1 MYTVF
6 GSRGFIGSEIVK
18 FLNKKN
24 IKFFIPIKKKVKFK
38 KNLGDIIY
46 CVGSDD
52 WKKFPAKGFQSN
64 LGHLTSVLFNCK
76 FKSFLFLSSSRV
88 YINNQQKNTKENS
101 KLKVNPADLNDYYNL
116 LKLTSESVCLS
127 LKHKNIKIIRLS
139 NVLGQNFNSPL
150 VFPSM
155 IRDSIKRNKIN
166 LTINKNS
173 TKDYIHINDV
183 IDIVFKIIKKGKK
196 KNI

>member
-1 MYTVF
+1 MFEFKTQEY
-6 GSRGFIGSEIVK
+6 K
-18 FLNKKN
+18 NNK
-24 IKFFIPIKKKVKFK
+24 
-38 KNLGDIIY
+38 
-46 CVGSDD
+46 
-52 WKKFPAKGFQSN
+52 
-64 LGHLTSVLFNCK
+64 T
-76 FKSFLFLSSSRV
+76 
-88 YINNQQKNTKENS
+88 
-101 KLKVNPADLNDYYNL
+101 
-116 LKLTSESVCLS
+116 
-127 LKHKNIKIIRLS
+127 S

-183 IDIVFKIIKKGKK
+183 IDIVFKIIKKRK

>member
-1 MYTVF
+1 MYYL
-6 GSRGFIGSEIVK
+6 IVN
-18 FLNKKN
+18 LN
-24 IKFFIPIKKKVKFK
+24 
-38 KNLGDIIY
+38 L
-46 CVGSDD
+46 
-52 WKKFPAKGFQSN
+52 
-64 LGHLTSVLFNCK
+64 
-76 FKSFLFLSSSRV
+76 FLFLSSSRV

-196 KNI
+196 NI